1 MSLSK
6 SNRVYVFGDR
16 TFNYEHSLAQLLCC
30 HNTFLTLFFR
40 KCYSAIRTE
49 PGRLP
54 LHTRDTTAKFSS
66 VADLL
71 MRKRDGCLSPA
82 LEQVLCLVHTL
93 AAFIWQHSERKL
105 SFPTPQDSVL
115 LGFCTGSLAAAAV
128 SSSQDLVS
136 FIPAAVHAVVVALY
150 TGLRAAQEAQSI
162 HGNASSPWSLL
173 VLGISG
179 DQMTTILEGFNSRNV
194 LIRTILPCIHQRLW
208 NGWCDISGPPEVLTR
223 LSQQDCLQEYDKSFL
238 PIRSP
243 YHASHLF
250 SQWDIDAILQAAHS
264 WAPTDNVMPFIPVM
278 PCGTGHFAW
287 MDNSQALLESSI
299 HDVLILPIFME
310 KAIDH
315 VSLALEARPPAD
327 VLVVVTG
334 TDCGETVYRRLKT
347 ALGRSMPIAINV
359 AAQSVSVPESSAI
372 ERPNIAVIGM
382 SGRFPGASN
391 PEDLWSLLQNKIDM
405 CAKCRR

>member
-1 MSLSK
+1 MSSYSVK
-6 SNRVYVFGDR
+6 
-16 TFNYEHSLAQLLCC
+16 
-30 HNTFLTLFFR
+30 LTV
-40 KCYSAIRTE
+40 
-49 PGRLP
+49 GR
-54 LHTRDTTAKFSS
+54 
-66 VADLL
+66 
-71 MRKRDGCLSPA
+71 
-82 LEQVLCLVHTL
+82 
-93 AAFIWQHSERKL
+93 QHSERKL

-150 TGLRAAQEAQSI
+150 TGLRAAQEPQSI
-162 HGNASSPWSLL
+162 HGNASSSWFLL
-173 VLGISG
+173 VLGIAG
-179 DQMTTILEGFNSRNV
+179 DHMTTILEGFNSRN
-194 LIRTILPCIHQRLW
+194 RFR

-223 LSQQDCLQEYDKSFL
+223 LSQQDYLQEFDKSFL
-238 PIRSP
+238 PICRL

-250 SQWDIDAILQAAHS
+250 SQGDIDAILQAVHS

-278 PCGTGHFAW
+278 SCGTGHFAW

-299 HDVLILPIFME
+299 HDVLTLPIFME

-359 AAQSVSVPESSAI
+359 AAQSVNAPESSAI
-372 ERPNIAVIGM
+372 EWPNIAVIGM
-382 SGRFPGASN
+382 SGRFPRASN